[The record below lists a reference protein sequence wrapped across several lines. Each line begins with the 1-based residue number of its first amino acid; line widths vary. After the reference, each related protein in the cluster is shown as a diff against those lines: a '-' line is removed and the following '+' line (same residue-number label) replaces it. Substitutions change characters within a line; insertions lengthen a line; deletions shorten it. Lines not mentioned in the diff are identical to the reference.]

1 MAKRAAISRARVLA
15 SGPISGGPSKP
26 RSRAASRVRSPTR
39 SKGKRRRASG
49 RGQSGAAD
57 NNSKA
62 CALVA
67 MTPSIT
73 PAGHIAPVGTMSRTG
88 DSTASCPSH
97 ASRAAV
103 RFDSSIARVSKTSMS
118 LAICDK
124 QLNLAFVPLRSTLGI
139 ELFAGEVYLRG
150 RPRKQPERRLDGKA
164 ARKRSSR
171 ARTVRTPANGCYVIK
186 KA

>member
-1 MAKRAAISRARVLA
+1 MRSRPARYTKRQGVAKREAISSASVLA

-49 RGQSGAAD
+49 RGQSGPAD

-62 CALVA
+62 RALVA

-73 PAGHIAPVGTMSRTG
+73 PAGHIAPVGTISRTG

-97 ASRAAV
+97 ASCAAV
-103 RFDSSIARVSKTSMS
+103 RFDSSRARVSKTSMS
-118 LAICDK
+118 LAIYDK
-124 QLNLAFVPLRSTLGI
+124 QLHLALERVPIKWNHLI
-139 ELFAGEVYLRG
+139 D
-150 RPRKQPERRLDGKA
+150 KDA
-164 ARKRSSR
+164 AQNQRIGACPHETSDISD
-171 ARTVRTPANGCYVIK
+171 V
-186 KA
+186 